1 MNNDLKNI
9 LSGLNKEVE
18 QEKLL
23 QYINRNMTD
32 AEQHELEKS
41 IADDPFAED
50 ALDGLEQL
58 KNKTELSSLTQ
69 QLNLQLKKEVNKRNK
84 GRNKHKGIPSQQWT
98 YYAILLIL
106 LIAIITYVVIKKL

>member
-23 QYINRNMTD
+23 RYLNRDMTD
-32 AEQHELEKS
+32 AEQHELEKN

-58 KNKTELSSLTQ
+58 KNKTELSSVTQ
-69 QLNLQLKKEVNKRNK
+69 QLNLHLKKEIHKRNK
-84 GRNKHKGIPSQQWT
+84 NRNKHKGIQSQQWT
-98 YYAILLIL
+98 YYAILLIV